1 MNCDDPIKSSLDNS
15 SNDLF
20 KIDEHEKLIVSLR
33 EETQNDSDYK
43 IDKES
48 VDSSDREVIL
58 EIFEGTSENESSCHV
73 EKTITGQ
80 IDTLLQRAMK
90 TFEFAMNL
98 TKFP

>member
-1 MNCDDPIKSSLDNS
+1 MILSKVLIATTIF
-15 SNDLF
+15 F
-20 KIDEHEKLIVSLR
+20 KVEEHEKLIVSLR

-48 VDSSDREVIL
+48 VDSSDREFIL

-90 TFEFAMNL
+90 TFEFAMNF

>member
-1 MNCDDPIKSSLDNS
+1 MNCDDPIKSSFD
-15 SNDLF
+15 SNNNLF
-20 KIDEHEKLIVSLR
+20 KVEEHEKLIVSLR
-33 EETQNDSDYK
+33 EGIQNDSDYK

-73 EKTITGQ
+73 EKTITWQ
-80 IDTLLQRAMK
+80 IDTLLQTAMK
-90 TFEFAMNL
+90 TFEFAMNF